1 MIPSTRIASL
11 HGREILDSRGNP
23 TLAVTVILESGIEAT
38 AAVPSGA
45 STGANEAVELR
56 DGDKSRY
63 LGKGVLKAV
72 DACNTEISDML
83 LGLDAED
90 QRDIDYAMIELDGTE
105 NKSRLGA
112 NAMLGVSLATARAAA
127 SATRWC

>member
-45 STGANEAVELR
+45 STGAYEAVEMR
-56 DGDKSRY
+56 DGDADRY
-63 LGKGVLKAV
+63 AGKGVLKAV
-72 DACNTEISDML
+72 DTVNFERTTLPHGGSGFGGYDAQ
-83 LGLDAED
+83 LGLCIAG
-90 QRDIDYAMIELDGTE
+90 M
-105 NKSRLGA
+105 RL
-112 NAMLGVSLATARAAA
+112 NLEPYLKLAVL
-127 SATRWC
+127 